1 MNKYKVWH
9 IDAYSGWYDYDNHND
24 CNIHTDIVMD
34 ACFTANQVSSMFA
47 SQLGGRTVVIA
58 KCECIGQGECEV
70 PSSTEKEME
79 EMGKFLSYIL
89 RHSKKEF
96 ADGLINEKGWMD
108 VDILVDKYG
117 FTHKLLEEL
126 VSTNEKQRY
135 EFNSDH
141 RQIRA
146 RQGHSIPVDVE
157 LKETVPPD
165 VLYHGT
171 AWKYMSSIKQRGLLK
186 KTRLYVHLSADEET
200 AKKVGA
206 RHGEPVVIHIDAK
219 KMYEDGIKFYL
230 SNNGVWL
237 TDHVN
242 PKYFIGIESVNT
254 VYEE

>member
-9 IDAYSGWYDYDNHND
+9 IDAYSGWYDYDNQND

-89 RHSKKEF
+89 RHGKKEY
-96 ADGLINEKGWMD
+96 AAGYINEKGWMK
-108 VDILVDKYG
+108 VDTLVDKYG

-126 VSTNEKQRY
+126 VATNNKQRY
-135 EFNSDH
+135 EFDQSHKN
-141 RQIRA
+141 IRA
-146 RQGHSIPVDVE
+146 RQGHSIPVDVD
-157 LKETVPPD
+157 LKEATPPD

-171 AWKYMSSIKQRGLLK
+171 ASRYMESIKANGIDSRS
-186 KTRLYVHLSADEET
+186 RLYVHLSADPET
-200 AKKVGA
+200 AEKVGA
-206 RHGEPVVIHIDAK
+206 RHGEPVVLTIDAK
-219 KMYEDGIKFYL
+219 KMLEDGKKFYL

-237 TDHVN
+237 TNYVA
-242 PKYFIGIESVNT
+242 PQYFKVL
-254 VYEE
+254 